1 MQFPFVVM
9 AGVLVG
15 AIIPMLVL
23 FLFVVRPWIR
33 GRLYGVNIS
42 LVRIILMRI
51 RRSDVNQV
59 MDCLIM
65 ALQSGVSISVDKM
78 EQADAQQVDLK
89 KVTLAMIESERQGL
103 ALEFDELVEA
113 ELGSRLAETLA
124 E

>member
-78 EQADAQQVDLK
+78 EQADAQQVDLR
-89 KVTLAMIESERQGL
+89 KVTLAMIDSERQGL
-103 ALEFDELVEA
+103 DLAFDELVEA

>member
-15 AIIPMLVL
+15 GIIPILVL
-23 FLFVVRPWIR
+23 FLFVARPWIR

-78 EQADAQQVDLK
+78 EQANAQQVYLK

-113 ELGSRLAETLA
+113 ELSSRLADKLA
-124 E
+124 R

>member
-15 AIIPMLVL
+15 GIIPILVL
-23 FLFVVRPWIR
+23 FLFVARPWIR

-103 ALEFDELVEA
+103 DLAFDELVEA